1 VLLLV
6 SSQWHGSVLLLL
18 PKFQQ
23 KLSMQVSVDTGLYLL
38 YGADEVSGKVVIEK
52 SLSYMLLLMAPEQ
65 VWGWYC
71 CSYCF
76 RVLFC
81 FLFLCPLFSVLSFLW
96 DSLWLIEEVLT
107 LLCLLLIMRM
117 EIS

>member
-1 VLLLV
+1 
-6 SSQWHGSVLLLL
+6 
-18 PKFQQ
+18 
-23 KLSMQVSVDTGLYLL
+23 MQVSVDTGLYLL

-81 FLFLCPLFSVLSFLW
+81 FFVSWSFVLCFVFSLGFSVAG
-96 DSLWLIEEVLT
+96 
-107 LLCLLLIMRM
+107 
-117 EIS
+117 